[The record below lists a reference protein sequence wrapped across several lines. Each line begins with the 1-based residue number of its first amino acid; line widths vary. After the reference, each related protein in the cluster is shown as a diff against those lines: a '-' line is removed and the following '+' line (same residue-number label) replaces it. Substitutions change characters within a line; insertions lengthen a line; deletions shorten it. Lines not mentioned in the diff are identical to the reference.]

1 MNNFEK
7 SCALIECDEL
17 LENALNEITNIDSD
31 DERLTAIWWEIKDS
45 IDSVNKYIKELNK

>member
-7 SCALIECDEL
+7 SCALIECYEH
-17 LENALNEITNIDSD
+17 LENALNEITDINSE
-31 DERLTAIWWEIKDS
+31 DEKLTAIWWEIKDS

>member
-7 SCALIECDEL
+7 SCALIEFYEQ
-17 LENALNEITNIDSD
+17 LENALNEITGIDSED
-31 DERLTAIWWEIKDS
+31 QKLTVVWWEIKDS

>member
-7 SCALIECDEL
+7 SCALIECYEQ
-17 LENALNEITNIDSD
+17 LENALNEITGIDSED
-31 DERLTAIWWEIKDS
+31 QKLTAIWWEIKDS